1 MNNKYVCDCD
11 VIHEETVNTV
21 KEQMLPLETLEDV
34 TVLYKLLGDKT
45 RFGILWALSKSVM
58 CVCDIAILL
67 DMTKSAIS
75 HQLKSLKHANLVTS
89 RRKGK
94 VVFYSLA
101 DKSVVQIL
109 DMCVA
114 HANEA
119 TDDERI

>member
-45 RFGILWALSKSVM
+45 RFGILWALSKSEM